1 MEELVQGNEDR
12 IYIVVTQTG
21 TMLSRV
27 LKLITNAQYNHVSV
41 SLDPTLNTMYSFGRK
56 NPYNPFW
63 GGFVIE
69 SPHFGTFKRFSET
82 DSVVLCLPLSPE
94 QKEKMKKR
102 LEDMYQ
108 NRKNYS
114 YNTMGLLLA
123 ALRIHYQPER
133 SYYCSEFV
141 KAILEE
147 FDLISDTPVGKI
159 PKPVEFLQLR
169 GSIVVYRGK
178 LRLYEAPEETEDNS
192 GSGSEA
198 E

>member
-1 MEELVQGNEDR
+1 MEDLMQNFEEDR

-27 LKLITNAQYNHVSV
+27 LKFITNAQYNHVSV
-41 SLDPTLNTMYSFGRK
+41 SLDPSLNTMYSFGRK

-63 GGFVIE
+63 GGFVME

-82 DSVVLCLPLSPE
+82 DSVVICLTLTPE
-94 QKEKMKKR
+94 QKIRIEQK
-102 LEDMYQ
+102 LEEMYE

-114 YNTMGLLLA
+114 YNTIGLLLA
-123 ALRIHYQPER
+123 ALKIHYQRER

-169 GSIVVYRGK
+169 GGQVVYRGK
-178 LRLYEAPEETEDNS
+178 LRLYEGPESTE
-192 GSGSEA
+192 E
-198 E
+198 